1 MNDKNMSYREA
12 VRLARGKLERLR
24 DVPDQAEIMAAY
36 ALHDY
41 VNGKGE
47 NIDTLV
53 ELSKTQGLSWDA
65 AKLVAMEFISKG
77 HSLPESLRDWTV
89 AVLAGDVKKPKTPKR
104 FSRGWPGD
112 LIQRDIQIHA
122 VVVELLQEGMP
133 HPMANE
139 TSGHHS
145 ACHAVADALNELK
158 MGNGKYDTVRK
169 IYQKREDELKQGR
182 NLISPVGI
190 MSQVIKPVR

>member
-1 MNDKNMSYREA
+1 MTDKKISYREA
-12 VRLARGKLERLR
+12 KRLAKEKLERLR
-24 DVPDQAEIMAAY
+24 DIPDQAEMMAAY

-41 VNGKGE
+41 VNGEGE
-47 NIDTLV
+47 NIATLV
-53 ELSKTQGLSWDA
+53 KLSQTQGLSWNA

-89 AVLAGDVKKPKTPKR
+89 AVLAGDIKKPKTPKR

-112 LIQRDIQIHA
+112 LVQRDIEIHSI
-122 VVVELLQEGMP
+122 VVELLQAGMP
-133 HPMANE
+133 HPMGNE
-139 TSGHHS
+139 TSGRHS

-158 MGNGKYDTVRK
+158 MGNAKYDTVRK
-169 IYQKREDELKQGR
+169 IYQKREDELKEGR
-182 NLISPVGI
+182 NLLSPVGI